1 MASFYDPARRQ
12 ELLDRLGGLRADRQA
27 AWGKF
32 TAPKMV
38 QHLIESLKMVTG
50 ESTPRP
56 RPFPLQFLVRPGVIH
71 LLPWPKGAPTAPE
84 LLAGKPTTWEAD
96 VAKLR
101 DRIAQLPV
109 PADDAPLPPHPA
121 FGPMS
126 KRDWGVLLYRHLD
139 HHFTQFGI

>member
-1 MASFYDPARRQ
+1 MASIYDPSHRQ
-12 ELLDRLGGLRADRQA
+12 SLLDRVANLRADRPA

-50 ESTPRP
+50 ENAPKP
-56 RPFPLQFLVRPGVIH
+56 RPFPMQFLVRPLVVH
-71 LLPWPKGAPTAPE
+71 LMPWPKGAPTAPE
-84 LLAGKPTTWEAD
+84 LLAGKPTTWDAD
-96 VAKLR
+96 LAALR
-101 DRIAQLPV
+101 TRIAQLPV
-109 PADDAPLPPHPA
+109 PADGATLPPHPA

-139 HHFTQFGI
+139 HHLKQFGV